1 MGTLPFRFEPALP
14 PDPAATPALYHV
26 SFVAAPNDEERAV
39 LEARIS
45 AALRAASTPLAAP
58 LAWDGACA
66 RLHLAALAADHE
78 RIFCA
83 VSDALAAIHEHC
95 PVTALRGPGP
105 TG

>member
-1 MGTLPFRFEPALP
+1 MGALPFRFEPALP
-14 PDPAATPALYHV
+14 PDPAAAPALSQV
-26 SFVAAPNDEERAV
+26 DFIAAPSEEERAV

-45 AALRAASTPLAAP
+45 AALQAASAP
-58 LAWDGACA
+58 LAWDGASA
-66 RLHLAALAADHE
+66 HLHVAASAADHE

-83 VSDALAAIHEHC
+83 VSSALAAIHEHC